1 MLTGFFRSGI
11 PNIPVRFVTIG
22 AKRHCCYKR
31 IHVTEA
37 LFLGCFER
45 NLSRLALTTY
55 LGIRTN
61 GLSPFLQKVMAI
73 PSSLITFLVGMVL
86 VLAGLWLGQN
96 VSLLPPAASLNA
108 PVYDELFKVLFI
120 IGAILF
126 LGIVGLLL
134 FSLVRFR
141 RKPGDSSDGEAIEG
155 NLPLEIVWTA
165 IPAIVVLFIG
175 IYSYD
180 IYERM
185 GGMTP
190 LNAHS
195 SMAHAQHMAETP
207 SVQPASVAPSGS
219 SSSDPNTSAPR
230 VWGGIGTASEKNAL
244 IVDLTALQF
253 AFIFHYPESN
263 ITSGELH
270 IPANQPVELR
280 MKANDV
286 IHAFWVPQ
294 FRLKQDVIPGQQ
306 TILTFTATKAG
317 TYPVVCAELCGPYHG
332 GMRSSVVVHEAGE
345 YAQWLEKNS
354 PKSPLPAAVAQVDSK
369 PIA

>member
-1 MLTGFFRSGI
+1 MLLVAPS
-11 PNIPVRFVTIG
+11 PSLQPPP
-22 AKRHCCYKR
+22 
-31 IHVTEA
+31 
-37 LFLGCFER
+37 
-45 NLSRLALTTY
+45 Y
-55 LGIRTN
+55 LEFRTN
-61 GLSPFLQKVMAI
+61 GLCPFLQKVMAI
-73 PSSLITFLVGMVL
+73 PASLITFLVGMAL
-86 VLAGLWLGQN
+86 VLTGLWLGQN

-120 IGAILF
+120 IGAILL

-134 FSLVRFR
+134 FSLIRFR
-141 RKPGDSSDGEAIEG
+141 RKPGDTSDGEAIEG

-190 LNAHS
+190 LNDHS
-195 SMAHAQHMAETP
+195 AMAHAQHMNEMQ
-207 SVQPASVAPSGS
+207 SVQPASVMP
-219 SSSDPNTSAPR
+219 SSDSKNSAPQ
-230 VWGGIGTASEKNAL
+230 VWGGIGPASGEDAL

-253 AFIFHYPESN
+253 AFIFHYPEAN

-306 TILTFTATKAG
+306 TILTFTATKPG

-332 GMRSSVVVHEAGE
+332 GMRSSVVVHEPGD

-354 PKSPLPAAVAQVDSK
+354 PISPPSAAVAQLDPQ